1 MTILSRLLSLRA
13 VEPLVAYRDFRFLWV
28 GNFFANNAQWLQL
41 LTLGWL
47 VRHLTTESSSSA
59 LLVITVGGL
68 ATLPTLVVGPWGGV
82 LGDRLN
88 RRNIIMVSH
97 GFMAGFALIFAFQL
111 LYAQVHVWQV
121 YVYALVAGTCL
132 SIAQPTREAL
142 LANTVPRHAIAN
154 AYATNVLTITGTRVI
169 IPVIGGL
176 LIASM
181 GAFFWNFTLE
191 SLLYL
196 GMVLAFFPMKMPFY
210 TPRIDSGT
218 TSPIT
223 DMKEGLIYMW
233 KEEKVLANLI
243 VLSLIPELILHPV
256 WFLLPVFTEEVLHKG
271 ADVGGYL
278 LTATGVG
285 GLLSTLLIASLGFVF
300 SRGIVCLGS
309 AILSSI
315 AVIIFSQSQ
324 WVPAA
329 IILIGLM
336 AFAQST
342 FRTTYGSLVQTLAP
356 DRLRG
361 RLTSLQGYGR
371 SFVILPSLAFGWIA
385 MATSVQTAIALMGVL
400 GLIFAFGG
408 LITLQRVKKVV

>member
-59 LLVITVGGL
+59 LWVITVGGL

-88 RRNIIMVSH
+88 RRKLIMVSQ
-97 GFMAGFALIFAFQL
+97 GFMAGFALIFAFQS
-111 LYAQVHVWQV
+111 LYTRVHVWQV
-121 YVYALVAGTCL
+121 YVYALVAGACL

-142 LANTVPRHAIAN
+142 LANTVPRHALAN

-169 IPVIGGL
+169 TPIIGGL
-176 LIASM
+176 LITSM
-181 GAFFWNFTLE
+181 GAFFWNFTME

-196 GMVLAFFPMKMPFY
+196 AMVLAFLPMNMPFY

-218 TSPIT
+218 TSPVT

-233 KEEKVLANLI
+233 KEEKVLVNLI
-243 VLSLIPELILHPV
+243 ILSLIPELILHPV

-300 SRGIVCLGS
+300 GRGIVCLGS

-315 AVIIFSQSQ
+315 AVILFSQSQ

-361 RLTSLQGYGR
+361 RLISLQGYGR

-385 MATSVQTAIALMGVL
+385 MTTSVKTTIAFMGVI
-400 GLIFAFGG
+400 GLIFAFVG